1 LSLRIPQHKMPS
13 VVWWAPSWTFC
24 AHGNGGDFNQTRSN

>member
-13 VVWWAPSWTFC
+13 VVWWVPSWTFC
-24 AHGNGGDFNQTRSN
+24 AHGNGWYFNQN